1 MEGDKLFGF
10 HLNPFL
16 FFGILLFMVLLIWE
30 SNRLLYGLVLER
42 EVKKIHP
49 LIILY
54 VLSLIAVSVI
64 AFSTTLSFFVFR
76 EESINEILT
85 FKLTIGF
92 CFRVN
97 LFLHCV
103 NAIYYYV
110 NRYKNVQLEAEILK
124 KQNAEARFEALKNQI
139 SPHFLFNSFNVLSSL
154 VYKDADT
161 ASKFIEQLSSV
172 YRYLLNNQ
180 ESRVVKLREELS
192 FIDSYIFLLKIRFK
206 NNLIIINSIDESLK
220 ESYIAPVTLQLL
232 IENAIKH
239 NVVSR
244 AEPLTIKLYNDEKHI
259 IVENNIQLKE
269 VKETSTNIGLKNLKE
284 RYNYLS
290 GKDTFSILSNG
301 SFTVKIPLIEII

>member
-10 HLNPFL
+10 ELSQFV

-30 SNRLLYGLVLER
+30 SNRLLSDLVLNR

-54 VLSLIAVSVI
+54 VLSLLAVSLI
-64 AFSTTLSFFVFR
+64 AFFTTLGFVVFR
-76 EESINEILT
+76 EESINEVLT

-92 CFRVN
+92 SFRVN

-161 ASKFIEQLSSV
+161 ASKFIEQLSGV

-206 NNLIIINSIDESLK
+206 NNLIIINSIDESLND
-220 ESYIAPVTLQLL
+220 SYIAPVTLQLL

-244 AEPLTIKLYNDEKHI
+244 AEPLTIKLYNDTTHI

-269 VKETSTNIGLKNLKE
+269 VKENSTNIGLKNLKE

-290 GKDTFSILSNG
+290 GKDTLSVLSNG
-301 SFTVKIPLIEII
+301 FFAVKIPLIAIE